1 MVPLTSLWLPILLS
15 AVPVFVASSII
26 HMVLG
31 YHRTDVRKLPADK
44 EDQLLEAL
52 RRVNVEPGDYA
63 APHAGSAA
71 GMNDPA
77 FVAKATKGPIAFMT
91 IAPGGPPSM
100 TSNLVFWFLYSIVV
114 SLFSA
119 YIAGRAVGPGADYLT
134 VFRFVGATTF
144 IGYALALPQYSI
156 WYRRSWATTLKSMF
170 DGLIYGLL
178 TAGVFGW
185 LWPR

>member
-1 MVPLTSLWLPILLS
+1 
-15 AVPVFVASSII
+15 
-26 HMVLG
+26 
-31 YHRTDVRKLPADK
+31 
-44 EDQLLEAL
+44 L
-52 RRVNVEPGDYA
+52 RRLHLPPGDYA

-71 GMNDPA
+71 GMNEPA

-91 IAPGGPPSM
+91 LAPGGPPSM
-100 TSNLVFWFLYSIVV
+100 TSNLVLWFLYSIVV
-114 SLFSA
+114 GLFSG

-144 IGYALALPQYSI
+144 MGYAFALPQQSI
-156 WYRRSWATTLKSMF
+156 WYRKSWATTLRSVF

-178 TAGVFGW
+178 TAGAFGW